1 MMRPRNIGLYLSNSM
16 PTSNPSFGELL
27 RSQRQAKGLT
37 LRELSER
44 LHVDLSLISKWERD
58 QRSPS
63 DQDVRKLTKALKSD
77 ARILRIA
84 WLRDIVISTVGS
96 SDDAFAALKA
106 AEIQMADRKLSRN
119 AHRRIHIEIETLL
132 KQFPFVHRAWIFGS
146 VAREEA
152 RFGSDVDLMV
162 EYSVDSRVSYVD
174 QFAMAERLSTG
185 IGRTVDVVEIGALE
199 SFAEASAM
207 NDRVLVY
214 ESDI

>member
-1 MMRPRNIGLYLSNSM
+1 MS
-16 PTSNPSFGELL
+16 TSNPSFGELL
-27 RSQRQAKGLT
+27 RAQRQAKGLT

-58 QRSPS
+58 QRSPC
-63 DQDVRKLTKALKSD
+63 DQDVRKLAKALKCD

-84 WLRDIVISTVGS
+84 WLKDIVIATVGS

-106 AEIQMADRKLSRN
+106 AEIQMADRKLSRS
-119 AHRRIHIEIETLL
+119 AHRRIHIELQTLL
-132 KQFPFVHRAWIFGS
+132 KQFPYVHRAWIFGS

-152 RFGSDVDLMV
+152 RLGSDVDLMV
-162 EYSVDSRVSYVD
+162 EYSNDDRVSYFD
-174 QFAMAERLSTG
+174 QYLMAERLSTTM
-185 IGRTVDVVEIGALE
+185 GRTVDVVEVGALE

-214 ESDI
+214 ESGI